1 MRSMR
6 RKYMAICNICLVDP
20 YDKPIEVRESE
31 NLNNLAVG
39 KKKEVDHYKYDRLDL
54 CDECFNKVKEY
65 AKNAKPKK
73 KKE

>member
-1 MRSMR
+1 
-6 RKYMAICNICLVDP
+6 MAICNICLVDL
-20 YDKPIEVRESE
+20 YDKPIEVR

-54 CDECFNKVKEY
+54 CDKCFNKVKEY